1 VQDSKVSFLPELDTK
16 LNVWTLAAVLTA
28 LYTLSGVARG
38 WWRATLGKRR
48 SIIKAYRRMAPF
60 VRDDYVRALFG
71 EPAWSHKQHVGVHGG
86 GDDDAPGLHDVEVMV
101 RTWALGTLGYLV
113 TWCNED
119 DEVLM
124 YGLTTCSPLL
134 RPSLAVGPYKVRLG
148 RTRLSALPAPSAD
161 DVGPWPTLGA
171 RRFCYAE
178 QHYFGSPGGYRTWVL
193 GVSDT
198 GSPALPPIDCTA
210 WEEAE
215 LGAYRAQAVINSVLI
230 TGSTPIDLNSILP
243 YGVAPDHD
251 RVRLLDLRSP
261 ARIALSVRYRHGVT
275 AVRSLKFRGQRS
287 R

>member
-1 VQDSKVSFLPELDTK
+1 MSFLPELDTK

-48 SIIKAYRRMAPF
+48 SLINAYRRLAPF

-71 EPAWSHKQHVGVHGG
+71 EPAWSHKQHVGVYAVGE
-86 GDDDAPGLHDVEVMV
+86 DDLPSQSDVELMV

-134 RPSLAVGPYKVRLG
+134 RPSLSVGPHKVRLG

-161 DVGPWPTLGA
+161 GDGPWPALGA

-178 QHYFGSPGGYRTWVL
+178 QHFFGNPGGYQTWVL

-210 WEEAE
+210 WGEAE

-230 TGSTPIDLNSILP
+230 SGSTPIALDTILP

-251 RVRLLDLRSP
+251 RVRLLDFRSP
-261 ARIALSVRYRHGVT
+261 VRIALSVSYQRGAA
-275 AVRSLKFRGQRS
+275 AVRSLKFWRQRS
-287 R
+287 H